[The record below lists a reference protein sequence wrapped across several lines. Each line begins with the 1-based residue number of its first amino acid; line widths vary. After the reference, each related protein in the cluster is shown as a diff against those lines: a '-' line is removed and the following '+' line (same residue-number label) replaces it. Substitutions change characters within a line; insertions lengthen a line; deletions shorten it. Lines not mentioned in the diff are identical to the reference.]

1 MSGTPAYLSRG
12 AGGTAIVMLHGVG
25 GGKDAWAGQLES
37 FAAAGHRAVAWDA
50 PGYGESVTIDPYD
63 MAGLAHALEH
73 LLDAIGA
80 ERVVLLGHSM
90 GGMIVQAAAAAF
102 PQRIAGLIL
111 SATSPAFGKPDGA
124 WQHAFLRQRLGP
136 LDAGKTMADLA
147 PALVAALVAP
157 DAEPGGV
164 RLATDVMAR
173 VPSDTYRRAL
183 AALVGFDLRAAL
195 PAIAM
200 PVLALAGEHDTTV
213 PPAVMARMAE
223 KIPGADYL
231 VLPGCGHLANLERP
245 HAFDAAILGWLEHRF
260 PT

>member
-1 MSGTPAYLSRG
+1 MASAAVRT
-12 AGGTAIVMLHGVG
+12 V
-25 GGKDAWAGQLES
+25 WAGQLES

-50 PGYGESVTIDPYD
+50 PGYGESATIDPYD

-90 GGMIVQAAAAAF
+90 GGMIAQAAAAAF

-124 WQHAFLRQRLGP
+124 WQQAFLRQRLAP

-147 PALVAALVAP
+147 PALVAGWSRP
-157 DAEPGGV
+157 DAEPAGV

-173 VPSDTYRRAL
+173 VPSDTYRRRS
-183 AALVGFDLRAAL
+183 LRSSASTCARRSRRSRCRCSRWPASTTRPL
-195 PAIAM
+195 P
-200 PVLALAGEHDTTV
+200 P
-213 PPAVMARMAE
+213 R
-223 KIPGADYL
+223 
-231 VLPGCGHLANLERP
+231 
-245 HAFDAAILGWLEHRF
+245 
-260 PT
+260 